1 MSEPGKTK
9 FQIDLRRHLREQEI
23 DDNLIHLICEI
34 AEASK
39 YIINSIRTGDLG
51 VAGTSNLYGEQ
62 QLALDVL
69 ADRILRKR
77 LDHSRVVAN
86 MMSEEM
92 DEIIPISPDCEG
104 KYSVAFDPLDGSS
117 LVDVNLAVGT
127 IISIFEGC
135 DLLQPGRNQVAAM
148 YVLYGP
154 RTTLVYSVGKG
165 VHEFGMNTL
174 MEYTLIQE
182 NLTLESRGNLYSPGG
197 QRNLY
202 TPGTE
207 AFVKHLEKRGVKLR
221 YSGGF
226 VPDINQI
233 LLKGQGIFFYP
244 HLRNLPDGKLRL
256 LFELNPM
263 AFLVEQAG
271 GAASNGHK
279 RILDLQPEEIHGRAP
294 VFIGCKDDV
303 KLAEE
308 FIAKLEDNAPIT
320 VSNPPQKKTASKV

>member
-9 FQIDLRRHLREQEI
+9 FQVDLRRHLREQEV

-92 DEIIPISPDCEG
+92 DEIIPISPDCDG

-127 IISIFEGC
+127 IVSIFEGC
-135 DLLQPGRNQVAAM
+135 DLLQPGRNQAAAM
-148 YVLYGP
+148 YILYGP

-165 VHEFGMNTL
+165 VHEFGMNNL

-182 NLTLESRGNLYSPGG
+182 NISLEAKGNLYSPGG
-197 QRNLY
+197 QRNKY

-207 AFVKHLEKRGVKLR
+207 AFVTHLEQRGVKLR

-244 HLRNLPDGKLRL
+244 HLNDQPKGKLRL

-263 AFLVEQAG
+263 AYLVEQAG

-279 RILDLQPEEIHGRAP
+279 RILDLQPDEIHGRAP

-303 KLAEE
+303 RLAEE
-308 FIAKLEDNAPIT
+308 FISQKETVQTEVKPKPAAKKPAE
-320 VSNPPQKKTASKV
+320 K